1 MERENLNMTI
11 AEKIRNARTRCGYT
25 QEQAAELLLV
35 SRVTISNWE
44 TGKTLPDIATI
55 LAMSE
60 VYDLT
65 LDELL
70 KGDAVM
76 TKKLKQDARAS
87 AMIRKIIRFAWCSIG
102 AGVLLLILHAM
113 FSDSAIV
120 AFLLGALPWILFG
133 WMLIWIVLF
142 LTAG

>member
-1 MERENLNMTI
+1 MTI

-60 VYDLT
+60 IYDMT
-65 LDELL
+65 LDELF
-70 KGDAVM
+70 KGDARM
-76 TKKLKQDARAS
+76 TKKLKQDARAT
-87 AMIRKIIRFAWCSIG
+87 AMIRKIIRFAWCSIA
-102 AGVLLLILHAM
+102 AGVLLLILHAI
-113 FSDSAIV
+113 FSDSAIL
-120 AFLLGALPWILFG
+120 ALLLGALPWILFSV
-133 WMLIWIVLF
+133 MLVWIVLF
-142 LTAG
+142 LTAR